1 VAAVTRYDGDR
12 LVELRQRGWVID
24 YSGDDERPPKRMRL
38 TRGDLDIRLVI
49 DEWQLPPP

>member
-1 VAAVTRYDGDR
+1 VEAVTRYDGNR
-12 LVELRQRGWVID
+12 LAELRQRGWLID
-24 YSGDDERPPKRMRL
+24 YSGGDERPPRRVRL